1 MHYVVYKDIFLD
13 CYHHLLDDE
22 HFDIEFIW
30 GGRDSG
36 KSQHTGMQLTF
47 ESLKDSDFRCILIKK
62 TFESI
67 KDSQWQTI
75 KDIATEYGIN
85 HHFTFNKSP
94 LEIHVDTGAQFIA
107 RGCDDPRKLKSIR
120 NPSHAWIEEGDQLTA
135 DDLTLILTT
144 LRSNNRRVK
153 IYFVFNPEL
162 PKKVSGKE
170 DFWLFK
176 DWFAGHEKKNFTA
189 FKTYDSEGQQ
199 VQISYRSTWTTYRD
213 NPYVTEVRKAF
224 LEGLK
229 ETNPRYYLPYCLGE
243 WGAAMN
249 ENPFFYAIN
258 RSAHTGQVLRISP
271 THYVD
276 ISFDFNHTPT
286 TLIVGQLSDMA
297 CIIDHISTD
306 PSTITGMTPIEA
318 ACEIFRRR
326 YISTGVVNIGQVRI
340 TGDASGQQRKADRK
354 ADENFFIDILKALG
368 LRRNAMKV
376 PKANPLH
383 RESYEMIN
391 YILSQLQ
398 GGQLVID
405 QSLSI
410 LLSEIESAYPD
421 EKLSLDKAK
430 KELGLHAV
438 DAWRYL
444 LHLWFDARKYKE
456 QVLYLKSLNAKQ

>member
-1 MHYVVYKDIFLD
+1 MKYQLSIKQAECFERLQSDGVQYVLYGGAAGGGKSVLGCVWQIARRFEHPKSTGLIIRQTRKDIYSTVMVTFHKVAEQIFKG
-13 CYHHLLDDE
+13 YETPYKVNEQKDE
-22 HFDIEFIW
+22 IQFSNGSKIYLRE
-30 GGRDSG
+30 GRYMPQDP
-36 KSQHTGMQLTF
+36 QYDR
-47 ESLKDSDFRCILIKK
+47 LK
-62 TFESI
+62 
-67 KDSQWQTI
+67 
-75 KDIATEYGIN
+75 
-85 HHFTFNKSP
+85 
-94 LEIHVDTGAQFIA
+94 LEVMDV
-107 RGCDDPRKLKSIR
+107 
-120 NPSHAWIEEGDQLTA
+120 WIEEGTQVDERAFIAIRPRIREHHGGSQAKL
-135 DDLTLILTT
+135 LIT
-144 LRSNNRRVK
+144 SNPGQGWLKNLYVK
-153 IYFVFNPEL
+153 DKEGKSINLQPPYSFIQA
-162 PKKVSGKE
+162 KVM
-170 DFWLFK
+170 
-176 DWFAGHEKKNFTA
+176 
-189 FKTYDSEGQQ
+189 
-199 VQISYRSTWTTYRD
+199 D
-213 NPYVTEVRKAF
+213 NPDKQFAVNYAAALSDLDPITKAMYLDGNWDVT
-224 LEGLK
+224 L
-229 ETNPRYYLPYCLGE
+229 
-243 WGAAMN
+243 N

-258 RSAHTGQVLRISP
+258 RSAHTGQGLRISP

-276 ISFDFNHTPT
+276 LSFDFNHTPT
-286 TLIVGQLSDMA
+286 TLIVGQLSDRA

-326 YISTGVVNIGQVRI
+326 YIATGLVNIGQVRI

-354 ADENFFIDILKALG
+354 ADENFFVDILKALG

-391 YILSQLQ
+391 YLLSQLQ

-405 QSLSI
+405 SSLSI

-456 QVLYLKSLNAKQ
+456 QVVYLKTLNAKQ